1 MNFLYIRKLLLE
13 AVCVGVLVVVIGSLM
28 GFSLSKF
35 YPRPEMPEECGNYN
49 KFFIM
54 EATLFL
60 TGFILHLLCE
70 VSGVNVWYLK
80 NSAAAL

>member
-13 AVCVGVLVVVIGSLM
+13 AVCVGILVVVIGSLM

-54 EATLFL
+54 E
-60 TGFILHLLCE
+60 TGCTCLGLPGGTTTRLAIF
-70 VSGVNVWYLK
+70 
-80 NSAAAL
+80 